1 MKKKS
6 LIESLIYIIVF
17 LILGFFTV
25 KLSLYLDDYSLI
37 FPAIYKNYHI
47 HFQNYLKDFGLFRPL
62 SLIYYYLIYSVYI
75 YLPWLAHLIPL
86 TMLIFTGFILSKTLK
101 AQGLRTNQ
109 SFAISMILIT
119 LPFVVESFSWLIANN
134 SLIVLT
140 IFITQIY
147 LIESNFL
154 NKNLL
159 KVILYL
165 QLISVFIYETTIF
178 MSFAV
183 AYLLYVTK
191 REKNKLKLFLFSL
204 FPIGLYIFTKL
215 IYKPQFELRS
225 KFINLSDAI
234 NNWASSLSQLKS
246 LFSVAYLSNFW
257 GKEILEGFNIII
269 NQRYILFLIVGLLL
283 LIIVKLFINNENGT
297 YNPVNGRF
305 RLFFWLL
312 CLILSLIP
320 LSWQKGYLP
329 FRTLLLPSISILIV
343 LVFCSNQIIIHKHNG
358 LIKFVEFCLKIIFII
373 LVTVFLTIQIS
384 MLNQYYS
391 QYVLDKKITSEINK
405 KLEILGFE
413 HPYRSNLY
421 LKRLNRNNFNRLL
434 YGDYLF
440 TNYNYYWSAEAL
452 LDLNSGSF
460 SKLGIEFPDE
470 NNFSSSVSKED
481 FLKLRPLAIMSFTD
495 NISCLKKECLKVE
508 AVYQKPY

>member
-6 LIESLIYIIVF
+6 LIESLIYNLVF

-37 FPAIYKNYHI
+37 FPAIYKNYNI

-62 SLIYYYLIYSVYI
+62 SLIYYYLIYSIYI

-86 TMLIFTGFILSKTLK
+86 TILVFTGFILSKTLK
-101 AQGLRTNQ
+101 AQGLRASQ
-109 SFAISMILIT
+109 SFVISMILIT
-119 LPFVVESFSWLIANN
+119 LPFVVENFSWLIANN
-134 SLIVLT
+134 SIIVLT
-140 IFITQIY
+140 IFIIQIY
-147 LIESNFL
+147 LIENNFF

-159 KVILYL
+159 KIILFL
-165 QLISVFIYETTIF
+165 QLISIFVYETTIF
-178 MSFAV
+178 MSFPI
-183 AYLLYVTK
+183 AYLLYATK
-191 REKNKLKLFLFSL
+191 KETNKLKLFFFSF
-204 FPIGLYIFTKL
+204 FPIGVYLFSKL

-234 NNWASSLSQLKS
+234 NNWSSSFIQLKL
-246 LFSVAYLSNFW
+246 LFSPAYLSNFW
-257 GKEILEGFNIII
+257 GREIVEGFKISISHP
-269 NQRYILFLIVGLLL
+269 YILFLTACLLL
-283 LIIVKLFINNENGT
+283 LIIAKLFTKNENGI
-297 YNPVNGRF
+297 NPINRNS

-320 LSWQKGYLP
+320 LSWQRGYLP
-329 FRTLLLPSISILIV
+329 FRTLVLPSILILIV
-343 LVFCSNQIIIHKHNG
+343 LVFCSNQIIILKQNS
-358 LIKFVEFCLKIIFII
+358 LTKFVEFSLKIIFII

-391 QYVLDKKITSEINK
+391 QYILDRKITSEINK

-421 LKRLNRNNFNRLL
+421 LRGLNRNNFNRLL

-460 SKLGIEFPDE
+460 SKLGIEFTGE
-470 NNFSSSVSKED
+470 NNFSSSVPKKD
-481 FLKLRPLAIMSFTD
+481 FLKLRPLTIMSFTD
-495 NISCLKKECLKVE
+495 NQSCLRKECLKIE

>member
-1 MKKKS
+1 MKKK
-6 LIESLIYIIVF
+6 LFTESLIYILIF

-37 FPAIYKNYHI
+37 FPAIYKNYNI

-62 SLIYYYLIYSVYI
+62 SLVYYYFIYSIYI

-86 TMLIFTGFILSKTLK
+86 LILVFTGFTLSKTLK
-101 AQGLRTNQ
+101 IQGLSSNQ
-109 SFAISMILIT
+109 PFAISLLLIT

-134 SLIVLT
+134 SIIVLA
-140 IFITQIY
+140 IFIIQIY
-147 LIESNFL
+147 LIENNFF
-154 NKNLL
+154 NKNIL
-159 KVILYL
+159 KIILFL
-165 QLISVFIYETTIF
+165 QLISIFIYETTIF
-178 MSFAV
+178 MSFPI

-191 REKNKLKLFLFSL
+191 KETNKLKLFLFSL
-204 FPIGLYIFTKL
+204 FPIGAYLFSKL

-225 KFINLSDAI
+225 KFINFSDAI
-234 NNWASSLSQLKS
+234 NNWSSSFIQLKLLLS
-246 LFSVAYLSNFW
+246 PAYLSNFW
-257 GKEILEGFNIII
+257 GREIMEGFKISISHP
-269 NQRYILFLIVGLLL
+269 YILFLMISLFL
-283 LIIVKLFINNENGT
+283 LIFVKLINNENRA
-297 YNPVNGRF
+297 NPVNGRS

-329 FRTLLLPSISILIV
+329 FRTLILPSISILIV
-343 LVFCSNQIIIHKHNG
+343 LVFCSNQIIIDKHNG
-358 LIKFVEFCLKIIFII
+358 LTKFVEFCLKIIFFI
-373 LVTVFLTIQIS
+373 LVAVFLTIQIS
-384 MLNQYYS
+384 MLNQYFN
-391 QYVLDKKITSEINK
+391 QYILDKKITSEINK
-405 KLEILGFE
+405 KLEMLGFE

-421 LKRLNRNNFNRLL
+421 LIGLSRNNLNRLL

-460 SKLGIEFPDE
+460 SKLGIEFSGE
-470 NNFSSSVSKED
+470 NNFSASVSKED
-481 FLKLRPLAIMSFTD
+481 FLKLRPLTIMSFTD
-495 NISCLKKECLKVE
+495 NQSCLRKECLKIE